1 MKKVHLKK
9 CPWKLENALKM
20 SVIFFRENF
29 QKVVLLDSVWN
40 FFTENGFTPAIKAA
54 STKAVF
60 KRSVGQQIANFDKIW
75 LSRYTTLNFTI
86 E

>member
-1 MKKVHLKK
+1 MKIRKRSKNVRDFFL
-9 CPWKLENALKM
+9 WK
-20 SVIFFRENF
+20 F
-29 QKVVLLDSVWN
+29 QKSGTFGPRLKL
-40 FFTENGFTPAIKAA
+40 FTENGFTPAIKAA